1 MRIVVGARQA
11 FFGHKCVLRRHGM
24 QLIETTIV
32 CDRMDDLSRL
42 ATRPLSFVFRYVAR
56 RPIAH
61 GAILLAVVGAAGC
74 AVSTQY
80 GVKFMVDTLAGG
92 RGNNNIWLAF
102 TLLVALMAADNFL
115 WRMAGWMASYA
126 FVGVSGDL
134 RGELFRHLTGHAPAY
149 FAERRAGTLTGRV
162 TATANA
168 VFTVQNM
175 FIWNVLPPCIAT
187 FGAIVYL
194 SLVDPLMTLALVVI
208 AAVLLYGLFRLAA
221 AGKTLHMG
229 FADKAAG
236 VEGEMTDVVT
246 NMPLVHTFGAIERE
260 LRRFDRTVDEEMN
273 ARRASLLYLE
283 RLRLLHAA
291 ITIALTVG
299 LLAWALV
306 LWQRGQASSGDVV
319 LVCTLGLTILYAT
332 RDLAVALVEVT
343 QHMARLAEAVATL
356 LQPHELSDRIDARPL
371 AGRLQT
377 VTFEN
382 VAFAYRGGRR
392 VFDNFCLEV
401 EAGQRTGL
409 VGPSGG
415 GKSTLLAL
423 LQRFHDVQ
431 RGRILVDGQDIA
443 HATQHSLRQAISLVP
458 QDISL
463 LHRSVMDNIRYGR
476 PGASDLEVRR
486 AAEAARCLGFIEA
499 LPEGFT
505 TIVGE
510 RGTKLSAG
518 QRQRIAIARALLK
531 DTPILLLDEATSSL
545 DGESEE
551 AIRQALDRLM
561 QHRTVIAIA
570 HRLSTLRSF
579 DRIVV
584 LESGRI
590 MQDGPPNDLLRRD
603 GPYRVLVQRE
613 MARLSRV
620 AA

>member
-1 MRIVVGARQA
+1 
-11 FFGHKCVLRRHGM
+11 
-24 QLIETTIV
+24 
-32 CDRMDDLSRL
+32 MDDLSRL
-42 ATRPLSFVFRYVAR
+42 SERPLAFILRYVRR
-56 RPIAH
+56 RPFAH
-61 GAILLAVVGAAGC
+61 GGILLAVIAAAGC

-80 GVKFMVDTLAGG
+80 GVKFMVDTLAKGQG
-92 RGNNNIWLAF
+92 SNDVWLAF
-102 TLLVALMAADNFL
+102 TLLVTLMTADNFL
-115 WRMAGWMASYA
+115 WRAAGWIASYA

-134 RGELFRHLTGHAPAY
+134 RGELFRHLTGHAPS
-149 FAERRAGTLTGRV
+149 FFSDRRVGSLTGRV
-162 TATANA
+162 TATSNA
-168 VFTVQNM
+168 VFTIQNM

-187 FGAIVYL
+187 VGAVIYL
-194 SLVDPLMTLALVVI
+194 SFVDTLMTGCLVVV
-208 AAVLLYGLFRLAA
+208 AAVLLYGLFKLAA

-236 VEGEMTDVVT
+236 VEGELTDVVT

-260 LRRFDRTVDEEMN
+260 LLRFNRTVDEEMV
-273 ARRASLLYLE
+273 ARRKSLLYLE
-283 RLRLLHAA
+283 RLRALHAA
-291 ITIALTVG
+291 ITIVLTVS
-299 LLAWALV
+299 LLAWALA
-306 LWQRGQASSGDVV
+306 LWQRGNATTGDVV
-319 LVCTLGLTILYAT
+319 LVCTLGLTVLYAT

-356 LQPHELSDRIDARPL
+356 LQPHELSDRADARPL
-371 AGRLQT
+371 AGHRQT

-382 VAFAYRGGRR
+382 VSFTYRGGRK
-392 VFDNFCLEV
+392 VFDNFCLEIP
-401 EAGQRTGL
+401 AGQRAGL

-423 LQRFHDVQ
+423 MQRFHDLDH
-431 RGRILVDGQDIA
+431 GRILVDGQDIA
-443 HATQHSLRQAISLVP
+443 HTTRHSLRQAISLVP
-458 QDISL
+458 QDISM

-476 PGASDLEVRR
+476 PGANDLEVRR

-499 LPEGFT
+499 MPQGFS

-510 RGTKLSAG
+510 RGTRLSAG

-551 AIRQALDRLM
+551 MIRQALDRLM
-561 QHRTVIAIA
+561 QNRTVIAIA

-584 LESGRI
+584 MESGHI

-603 GPYRVLVQRE
+603 GPYRALVQKE

>member
-1 MRIVVGARQA
+1 MRRRGKQLMEGNIVLSA
-11 FFGHKCVLRRHGM
+11 
-24 QLIETTIV
+24 
-32 CDRMDDLSRL
+32 MDDLSRL
-42 ATRPLSFVFRYVAR
+42 AERPLAFIFRYVAR

-61 GAILLAVVGAAGC
+61 GAILLAVIAAAGC

-80 GVKFMVDTLAGG
+80 GVKFMVDTLAKGQG
-92 RGNNNIWLAF
+92 SNEIWLAF
-102 TLLVALMAADNFL
+102 ALLVALMAADNFL
-115 WRMAGWMASYA
+115 WRVAGWMASYA

-134 RGELFRHLTGHAPAY
+134 RGELFRHLTGHAPSF
-149 FAERRAGTLTGRV
+149 FAERRVGTLTGRV
-162 TATANA
+162 TATSNA
-168 VFTVQNM
+168 VFTIQNM
-175 FIWNVLPPCIAT
+175 FIWNVAPPCIAT
-187 FGAIVYL
+187 AGAVIYL
-194 SLVDPLMTLALVVI
+194 SLVDPVMTGCLVVV
-208 AAVLLYGLFRLAA
+208 AAFLLYGLFKLAA

-236 VEGEMTDVVT
+236 VEGELTDVVT

-260 LRRFDRTVDEEMN
+260 LLRFNRTVDEEMS
-273 ARRASLLYLE
+273 ARRKSLLYLE
-283 RLRLLHAA
+283 RLRALHAA
-291 ITIALTVG
+291 ITIVLTVS

-306 LWQRGQASSGDVV
+306 LWQQGTATTGDVV
-319 LVCTLGLTILYAT
+319 LVCTLGMTVLYAT

-356 LQPHELSDRIDARPL
+356 LQPHELSDRVDAKPL

-377 VTFEN
+377 VNFEN
-382 VAFAYRGGRR
+382 VGFTYRRGRK
-392 VFDNFCLEV
+392 VFDGFCLEIP
-401 EAGQRTGL
+401 AGQRTGL

-423 LQRFHDVQ
+423 LQRFHDLE

-443 HATQHSLRQAISLVP
+443 HTTRHSLRQAISLVP

-463 LHRSVMDNIRYGR
+463 LHRSVMENIRYGR
-476 PGASDLEVRR
+476 PGATDLEVRR
-486 AAEAARCLGFIEA
+486 AAEAARCLRFIEA
-499 LPEGFT
+499 LPDGFST
-505 TIVGE
+505 VVGE
-510 RGTKLSAG
+510 RGTRLSAG

-551 AIRQALDRLM
+551 MIRQALDRLM
-561 QHRTVIAIA
+561 QNRTVIAIA

-590 MQDGPPNDLLRRD
+590 IQQGAPNDLLRSD
-603 GPYRVLVQRE
+603 GPYRLLVQRE
-613 MARLSRV
+613 MARLSR
-620 AA
+620 AAA

>member
-1 MRIVVGARQA
+1 MFHARRA
-11 FFGHKCVLRRHGM
+11 LFGHKAAMRRHGK
-24 QLIETTIV
+24 QHSGAIIRLAA
-32 CDRMDDLSRL
+32 MDDLSRL
-42 ATRPLSFVFRYVAR
+42 AGRPLAFIFRYVAR

-61 GAILLAVVGAAGC
+61 SAILLAVFAAAGC

-80 GVKFMVDTLAGG
+80 GVKFMVDTLA
-92 RGNNNIWLAF
+92 RGHGSNDVWLAF
-102 TLLVALMAADNFL
+102 ALLVALMAADNFL
-115 WRMAGWMASYA
+115 WRAAGWMASYA

-134 RGELFRHLTGHAPAY
+134 RGELFRHLTGHAPS
-149 FAERRAGTLTGRV
+149 FFSERRVGTLTGRV
-162 TATANA
+162 TATSNA

-175 FIWNVLPPCIAT
+175 FIWNVAPPCIAT
-187 FGAIVYL
+187 VGAVIYL
-194 SLVDPLMTLALVVI
+194 SLVDPWMTGSLVVV
-208 AAVLLYGLFRLAA
+208 AGVLLYGLFKLAA
-221 AGKTLHMG
+221 AGKNLHMG

-236 VEGEMTDVVT
+236 VEGELTDVVT

-260 LRRFDRTVDEEMN
+260 LLRFNRTVDEEMA
-273 ARRASLLYLE
+273 ARRKSLLYLE
-283 RLRLLHAA
+283 RLRALHAA
-291 ITIALTVG
+291 ITIVLTVS

-306 LWQRGQASSGDVV
+306 LWQQGRATTGDVV
-319 LVCTLGLTILYAT
+319 LVCTLGLTVLYAT

-356 LQPHELSDRIDARPL
+356 LQPHELNDRADAKPL

-382 VAFAYRGGRR
+382 VGFTYRRGRR
-392 VFDNFCLEV
+392 VFDDFCLQIP
-401 EAGQRTGL
+401 AGQRTGL

-415 GKSTLLAL
+415 GKSTLLSL
-423 LQRFHDVQ
+423 MQRFHDLEQ
-431 RGRILVDGQDIA
+431 GRILVDGQDIA
-443 HATQHSLRQAISLVP
+443 HTTQHSLRQAISLVP

-463 LHRSVMDNIRYGR
+463 LHRSVLENIRYGR

-499 LPEGFT
+499 LPEGFST
-505 TIVGE
+505 VVGE
-510 RGTKLSAG
+510 RGTRLSAG

-551 AIRQALDRLM
+551 MIRQALDRLM
-561 QHRTVIAIA
+561 QKRTVIAIA

-590 MQDGPPNDLLRRD
+590 VQDGPPNDLLRRD
-603 GPYRVLVQRE
+603 GPYRLLVQRE
-613 MARLSRV
+613 MARLSR
-620 AA
+620 AAA

>member
-1 MRIVVGARQA
+1 MDARQA
-11 FFGHKCVLRRHGM
+11 LFGHKAVLRRRGK
-24 QLIETTIV
+24 QLIGEDHHLV
-32 CDRMDDLSRL
+32 VMDDLSRL
-42 ATRPLSFVFRYVAR
+42 AERPLAFIFRYVAR
-56 RPIAH
+56 RPLAH
-61 GAILLAVVGAAGC
+61 GAILLAVVCAAGC

-80 GVKFMVDTLAGG
+80 GVKFMVDTLA
-92 RGNNNIWLAF
+92 RGQGSNDIWLAF
-102 TLLVALMAADNFL
+102 TLLVSLMAADNFL
-115 WRMAGWMASYA
+115 WRVAGWVASYA

-134 RGELFRHLTGHAPAY
+134 RGELFHHLTGHAPS
-149 FAERRAGTLTGRV
+149 FFSDRRVGSLTGRV
-162 TATANA
+162 TATSNA

-187 FGAIVYL
+187 IGAVFYL
-194 SLVDPLMTLALVVI
+194 ALVDPLMTASLLAV
-208 AAVLLYGLFRLAA
+208 AAVLLYGLYRLAA

-236 VEGEMTDVVT
+236 VEGELTDVVT

-260 LRRFDRTVDEEMN
+260 LRRFNQTVDEEMV

-283 RLRLLHAA
+283 RLRALHAA
-291 ITIALTVG
+291 ITIVLTVS

-306 LWQRGQASSGDVV
+306 LWQHGSATTGDVV
-319 LVCTLGLTILYAT
+319 LVCTLGLTVLYAT

-356 LQPHELSDRIDARPL
+356 LQPHELSDRADARPL

-377 VTFEN
+377 VTFEK
-382 VAFAYRGGRR
+382 VGFSYRGGRK
-392 VFDNFCLEV
+392 VFDDFCLKI

-409 VGPSGG
+409 VGRSGG

-423 LQRFHDVQ
+423 LQRFHDVDC
-431 RGRILVDGQDIA
+431 GRILVDGQDIA
-443 HATQHSLRQAISLVP
+443 HTTRHSLRQAISLVP

-476 PGASDLEVRR
+476 PGASDLEVRH

-499 LPEGFT
+499 LPEGFST
-505 TIVGE
+505 VVGE
-510 RGTKLSAG
+510 RGTRLSAG

-551 AIRQALDRLM
+551 MIRQALDRLM

-584 LESGRI
+584 MESGRI
-590 MQDGPPNDLLRRD
+590 LQDGPPNDLLRRD
-603 GPYRVLVQRE
+603 GPYRVLIQHE

>member
-1 MRIVVGARQA
+1 
-11 FFGHKCVLRRHGM
+11 
-24 QLIETTIV
+24 
-32 CDRMDDLSRL
+32 MDDLSRL
-42 ATRPLSFVFRYVAR
+42 AGRPLAFIFRYVAR
-56 RPIAH
+56 RPVAH
-61 GAILLAVVGAAGC
+61 SAILLAVFAAAGC

-80 GVKFMVDTLAGG
+80 GVKFMVDTLAKGHG
-92 RGNNNIWLAF
+92 SNDVWLAF
-102 TLLVALMAADNFL
+102 AFLVALMAADNFL
-115 WRMAGWMASYA
+115 WRAAGWMASYA

-134 RGELFRHLTGHAPAY
+134 RGDLFRHLTGHAPS
-149 FAERRAGTLTGRV
+149 FFSERRVGTLTGRV
-162 TATANA
+162 TATSNA

-175 FIWNVLPPCIAT
+175 FIWNVAPPCIAT
-187 FGAIVYL
+187 VGAVIYL
-194 SLVDPLMTLALVVI
+194 SLVDPWMTGSLVVV
-208 AAVLLYGLFRLAA
+208 AGVLLYGLFKLAA
-221 AGKTLHMG
+221 AGKNLHMG

-236 VEGEMTDVVT
+236 VEGELTDVVT

-260 LRRFDRTVDEEMN
+260 LLRFNRTVDEEMA
-273 ARRASLLYLE
+273 ARRKSLLYLE
-283 RLRLLHAA
+283 RLRALHAA
-291 ITIALTVG
+291 ITIVLTVS

-306 LWQRGQASSGDVV
+306 LWQQGQATTGDVV
-319 LVCTLGLTILYAT
+319 LVCTLGLTVLYAT

-356 LQPHELSDRIDARPL
+356 LQPHELNDRADAKPL

-382 VAFAYRGGRR
+382 VGFTYRRGRR
-392 VFDNFCLEV
+392 VFDGFCLEIP
-401 EAGQRTGL
+401 AGQRTGL

-415 GKSTLLAL
+415 GKSTLLSL
-423 LQRFHDVQ
+423 MQRFHDLEQ
-431 RGRILVDGQDIA
+431 GRILVDGQDIA

-463 LHRSVMDNIRYGR
+463 LHRSVMENIRYGR

-486 AAEAARCLGFIEA
+486 AAEAARCLGFVEA
-499 LPEGFT
+499 LPEGFAT
-505 TIVGE
+505 VVGE
-510 RGTKLSAG
+510 RGTRLSGG

-551 AIRQALDRLM
+551 MIRQALDRLM
-561 QHRTVIAIA
+561 QKRTVIAIA

-590 MQDGPPNDLLRRD
+590 VQDGPPNDLLRRD
-603 GPYRVLVQRE
+603 GPYRALVQRE
-613 MARLSRV
+613 MARLSR
-620 AA
+620 AAA

>member
-1 MRIVVGARQA
+1 
-11 FFGHKCVLRRHGM
+11 
-24 QLIETTIV
+24 
-32 CDRMDDLSRL
+32 MDDLSRL
-42 ATRPLSFVFRYVAR
+42 AERPFAFILRYVVR

-61 GAILLAVVGAAGC
+61 CAILLAVIGAAGC

-80 GVKFMVDTLAGG
+80 GVKFMVDTLAKGQG
-92 RGNNNIWLAF
+92 SNDVWLAF

-115 WRMAGWMASYA
+115 WRSAGWVASYA

-134 RGELFRHLTGHAPAY
+134 RGELFRHLTGHAPSF
-149 FAERRAGTLTGRV
+149 FAERRVGTLTGRV
-162 TATANA
+162 TATSNA

-175 FIWNVLPPCIAT
+175 FIWNILPPCIAT
-187 FGAIVYL
+187 IGAVIYL
-194 SLVDPLMTLALVVI
+194 SFVDPLMTGSLVVV

-236 VEGEMTDVVT
+236 VEGELTDVVT

-260 LRRFDRTVDEEMN
+260 LLRFNRTVDEEMV
-273 ARRASLLYLE
+273 ARRKSLLYLE
-283 RLRLLHAA
+283 RLRALHAGV
-291 ITIALTVG
+291 TIVLTVS

-306 LWQRGQASSGDVV
+306 LWQQGNATTGDVV
-319 LVCTLGLTILYAT
+319 LVCTLGLTVLYAT

-356 LQPHELSDRIDARPL
+356 LQPHELNDHAEARPL
-371 AGRLQT
+371 AGGLQT

-382 VAFAYRGGRR
+382 VGFTYRRGRK
-392 VFDNFCLEV
+392 VLDNFCLEIG
-401 EAGQRTGL
+401 AGQRLGL

-423 LQRFHDVQ
+423 LQRFHDLDE
-431 RGRILVDGQDIA
+431 GRILVDGQDIA
-443 HATQHSLRQAISLVP
+443 RATQHSLRQAISLVP

-463 LHRSVMDNIRYGR
+463 LHRSVMANIRYGR

-499 LPEGFT
+499 LPEGFA

-510 RGTKLSAG
+510 RGTRLSAG

-551 AIRQALDRLM
+551 MIRQALDRLM
-561 QHRTVIAIA
+561 RNRTVIAIA

-590 MQDGPPNDLLRRD
+590 MQDGEPNDLLRND
-603 GPYRVLVQRE
+603 GPYRSLVQKE

>member
-1 MRIVVGARQA
+1 
-11 FFGHKCVLRRHGM
+11 
-24 QLIETTIV
+24 
-32 CDRMDDLSRL
+32 MDDLSRL
-42 ATRPLSFVFRYVAR
+42 GGRPLAFIFRYVAR
-56 RPIAH
+56 RPFAH
-61 GAILLAVVGAAGC
+61 AAILLAVIGAAGC

-80 GVKFMVDTLAGG
+80 GVKFMVDTLAKGQG
-92 RGNNNIWLAF
+92 SNEVWLAF
-102 TLLVALMAADNFL
+102 TLLVGLMAADNFL
-115 WRMAGWMASYA
+115 WRAAGWIASYA

-134 RGELFRHLTGHAPAY
+134 RGELFRHLTGHAPS
-149 FAERRAGTLTGRV
+149 FFSERRVGTLTGRV
-162 TATANA
+162 TATSNA
-168 VFTVQNM
+168 VFTIQNM
-175 FIWNVLPPCIAT
+175 FIWNVAPPCIAT
-187 FGAIVYL
+187 VGAVIYL
-194 SLVDPLMTLALVVI
+194 SLVDPLMTGSLIVV
-208 AAVLLYGLFRLAA
+208 AGVLLYGLFKLAA
-221 AGKTLHMG
+221 AGKNLHMG

-236 VEGEMTDVVT
+236 VEGELTDVVT

-260 LRRFDRTVDEEMN
+260 LLRFNRTVDEEMA
-273 ARRASLLYLE
+273 ARRKSLLYLE
-283 RLRLLHAA
+283 RLRALHAA
-291 ITIALTVG
+291 ITIVLTVS

-306 LWQRGQASSGDVV
+306 LWQRGNATTGDVV
-319 LVCTLGLTILYAT
+319 LVCTLGMTVLYAT

-356 LQPHELSDRIDARPL
+356 LQPHELSDRVDAKPL

-382 VAFAYRGGRR
+382 VGFTYRRGRR
-392 VFDNFCLEV
+392 VFDDFCLEIP
-401 EAGQRTGL
+401 AGQRTGL

-415 GKSTLLAL
+415 GKSTLLSL
-423 LQRFHDVQ
+423 MQRFHDLE

-443 HATQHSLRQAISLVP
+443 HTTQHSLRQAISLVP

-463 LHRSVMDNIRYGR
+463 LHRSVMENIRYGR
-476 PGASDLEVRR
+476 PGASDVEVRR

-499 LPEGFT
+499 LPEGFST
-505 TIVGE
+505 VVGE
-510 RGTKLSAG
+510 RGTRLSAG

-551 AIRQALDRLM
+551 MIRQALDRLM
-561 QHRTVIAIA
+561 LNRTVIAIA

-579 DRIVV
+579 DRILV

-590 MQDGPPNDLLRRD
+590 MQDGPPNDLLGRD
-603 GPYRVLVQRE
+603 GPYRLLVQRE